1 MIIGFDK
8 KFYVLKAIEN
18 AAKAYEELAD
28 FKVKTDKNKITV
40 EASNIDKDVED
51 VFKDEFCNYVLG
63 ETKRIKSTCP

>member
-8 KFYVLKAIEN
+8 KFYTLEAVKN

-28 FKVKTDKNKITV
+28 FKVKTDKNKIMV
-40 EASNIDKDVED
+40 EANDIDKDVKD
-51 VFKDEFCNYVLG
+51 IFKDEFCNYVLS